1 MLHDSPLEVSSTY
14 SVPLYAQAVSSSY
27 VKLIGFP
34 MSINSSAVR
43 IYWTLFSRA
52 IQVLL
57 DVLTFAMV
65 NIIFSTSFFV
75 FLFLF
80 FVILLTRIKTLVSKY
95 MKVKWRGN
103 LKQTIGLTQEQ
114 VSAQALDRL
123 S

>member
-43 IYWTLFSRA
+43 IYWTLFSRV

-57 DVLTFAMV
+57 DVLAFAMV

-80 FVILLTRIKTLVSKY
+80 FAILVTRIKTLVSKY

-114 VSAQALDRL
+114 VSEKP
-123 S
+123 

>member
-43 IYWTLFSRA
+43 IYWTLFSRV

-57 DVLTFAMV
+57 DVLAFAMV

-75 FLFLF
+75 FLFF
-80 FVILLTRIKTLVSKY
+80 AILVTRIKTLVSKY

-114 VSAQALDRL
+114 VSEKP
-123 S
+123 